1 MHLLTPGPKESPK
14 PLCFV
19 ERQQGLG
26 VLGSKYLIVFSYFSL
41 IYLEYAQNDK
51 IKRLKSYLKGIKGY
65 IYYSAMMCFER
76 H

>member
-26 VLGSKYLIVFSYFSL
+26 VLGSKYLIVFSYFSF
-41 IYLEYAQNDK
+41 IYLEDAQNDK
-51 IKRLKSYLKGIKGY
+51 IKG
-65 IYYSAMMCFER
+65 
-76 H
+76 